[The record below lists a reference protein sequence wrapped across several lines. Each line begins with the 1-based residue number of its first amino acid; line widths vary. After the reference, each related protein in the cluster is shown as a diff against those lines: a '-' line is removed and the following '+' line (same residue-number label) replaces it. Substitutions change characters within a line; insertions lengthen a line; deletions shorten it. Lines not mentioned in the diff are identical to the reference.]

1 MIENEIKF
9 LWQIKFHIN
18 PSLKESE
25 IIDDYNFEVHNHD
38 TFVNY
43 NFETNSYDMQG
54 SEFEYIQQTARK
66 HESIIRNLMLEYMI
80 YQENFRPIKIEFSGH
95 KLLNEEKLANA
106 GLLKNR
112 NFKKS
117 LSARYNVLYLIDSL
131 KKVMISGNQ
140 ALRIKLKN
148 LNKKFFAYLIGFKEL
163 GQTPIW

>member
-1 MIENEIKF
+1 MTKRFYGGIQLIENEIKF

-117 LSARYNVLYLIDSL
+117 LSARYNVLYL
-131 KKVMISGNQ
+131 
-140 ALRIKLKN
+140 
-148 LNKKFFAYLIGFKEL
+148 
-163 GQTPIW
+163 T